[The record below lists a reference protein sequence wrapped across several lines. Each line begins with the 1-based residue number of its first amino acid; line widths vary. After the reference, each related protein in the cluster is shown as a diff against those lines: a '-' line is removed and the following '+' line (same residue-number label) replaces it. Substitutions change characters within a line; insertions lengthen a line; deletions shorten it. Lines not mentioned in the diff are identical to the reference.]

1 MSGTQI
7 RITKWYHEGFAEVL
21 CVPALASMC
30 NEEAEKIANTANG
43 NLLAAATALHSSGSI
58 TDALKDGYDTKPSK
72 VVYAYGS
79 NRQMARVYAKGI
91 LARQAEAEYK
101 TLSAAVLGI

>member
-1 MSGTQI
+1 MGTQI
-7 RITKWYHEGFAEVL
+7 RITKWFHEGFAEVL
-21 CVPALASMC
+21 CAPALATMC
-30 NEEAEKIANTANG
+30 NDAAEKIADTANA
-43 NLLAAATALHSSGSI
+43 NLVVAATALHSSGSI

-91 LARQAEAEYK
+91 IARQAEAEYK
-101 TLSAAVLGI
+101 TLSAAVGGI